1 MTDEKAR
8 ECLKS
13 LKNICGIQPNKAY
26 IEYKNFLRNSEEDN
40 LKTIE
45 KPTVWMIKE
54 GGYAKVERG
63 FSLMNNITT
72 DLRNRLKNDLLFAL
86 MLLSNYD
93 DFEFDFEKLGVEIGS
108 LWR

>member
-45 KPTVWMIKE
+45 ERTVWIIKE
-54 GGYAKVERG
+54 DGYSNLLLVFIGAFTLPLVKAEVEVL
-63 FSLMNNITT
+63 FYVSFNILT
-72 DLRNRLKNDLLFAL
+72 FP
-86 MLLSNYD
+86 SI
-93 DFEFDFEKLGVEIGS
+93 F
-108 LWR
+108 